1 MTLFPAP
8 SILNP
13 TSSPVILAVLKPG
26 EPVLEQLKPE
36 QRAAVIMALLA
47 LTLIGLFLIV
57 FAMLGGH
64 WARRLARHRPGKS
77 GKGRG
82 TPVVE
87 GIRPRDSLQTVVPDA
102 RTDETIRLGRSP
114 KDTQVDG

>member
-1 MTLFPAP
+1 MILLPVP
-8 SILNP
+8 CILNP
-13 TSSPVILAVLKPG
+13 ASFLLLAVLKPG

-82 TPVVE
+82 KSAIESVQ
-87 GIRPRDSLQTVVPDA
+87 PRDSLPAIVPDA